1 MRDILVITLNSMKG
15 QVRFMNKP
23 LILLVGK
30 SGSGKTTIA
39 KYLQNHYGMTMLES
53 YTTRKPRYEGERG
66 HEFVSYEFYLTPS
79 NKVAHTYFDGN
90 HYWATQ
96 EQCDNSDVYVI
107 DPDGVKSFRRNYNS
121 TRPYII
127 VYLKI
132 NALTR
137 VFRMMK
143 RGDGFTKAVKRI
155 LHDGKK
161 FGKFEKDTGVHII
174 GRDTV
179 QNIAFIIHEKRVGE

>member
-1 MRDILVITLNSMKG
+1 
-15 QVRFMNKP
+15 MNKP

-39 KYLQNHYGMTMLES
+39 EYLQNHYGLKMLES
-53 YTTRKPRYEGERG
+53 YTTRKPRYTNEKG
-66 HEFVSYEFYLTPS
+66 HEFVSYEFYLKPS
-79 NKVAHTYFDGN
+79 SKVAHTYFDGN

-107 DPDGVKSFRRNYNS
+107 DPDGVKAFRRNYNS

-132 NALTR
+132 NAFTR
-137 VFRMMK
+137 FFRMVK
-143 RGDGFTKAVKRI
+143 RGDGVCQSAKRI
-155 LHDGKK
+155 IHDRKK
-161 FGKFEKDTGVHII
+161 FGRFEKDTGIYII
-174 GRDTV
+174 KRDTV
-179 QNIAFIIHEKRVGE
+179 TNIAFKIHEKRG